1 MNNKNL
7 AILAGA
13 AVLLCGVAYL
23 VVSGRAPSGP
33 AGAAQSS
40 NNLLFP
46 TLTSRTGDVARIT
59 LRRADAT
66 AAISRDATGAGWLIE
81 SRQGYPARAEAVLP
95 ILSAIA
101 GAKIIETK
109 TALPEL
115 YDRLDVGDP
124 LAPGARS
131 TLVTLHAADNSPI
144 ASLIVGKREWA
155 QSADPLGL
163 GEGARFYV
171 RREGEAQSYLVDG
184 ALEFQPDPLFF
195 ADRVILEL
203 PGDKVQG
210 VTITHPDGEQFT
222 VARAAPEDARMT
234 LLELPPDRELT
245 DDFAPTRLSQALGY
259 ISFDDVAPINEIDW
273 SAGDVIHTQF
283 RCFDGRTIDIRCVA
297 KDGKT
302 WAAFSAAF
310 IPPPPDTNPA
320 GDAQPPAANVD
331 VDLEAATP
339 KEEILD
345 EAARVIREALRAD
358 VERWNA
364 AWSRWAF
371 ALPQF
376 KVDSLCGTV
385 ESLLKPNDPNNV
397 PRVDPEEPGIRFD
410 DDLFLPDMDPD
421 EIPD

>member
-7 AILAGA
+7 AMLAGA
-13 AVLLCGVAYL
+13 AALLCGVAYL
-23 VVSGRAPSGP
+23 VVAKRAPSGP
-33 AGAAQSS
+33 AAATAGQGAP
-40 NNLLFP
+40 LFP
-46 TLTSRTGDVARIT
+46 GLASRTGDVARIT
-59 LRRADAT
+59 IRRDQAQAT
-66 AAISRDATGAGWLIE
+66 LARDATGAGWLIE
-81 SRQGYPARAEAVLP
+81 SRQGFPARAETVRP
-95 ILSAIA
+95 ILSALA
-101 GAKIIETK
+101 GAKIIEAK

-155 QSADPLGL
+155 QNADPLGI

-171 RREGEAQSYLVDG
+171 RPDGRAQSYLVEG

-222 VARAAPEDARMT
+222 VARATPDDARMT
-234 LLELPPDRELT
+234 LLELPPDRELR

-259 ISFDDVAPINEIDW
+259 ISFDDVAPINDLDW

-310 IPPPPDTNPA
+310 IPPPADTNPA
-320 GDAQPPAANVD
+320 GEAQPPAANTGA
-331 VDLEAATP
+331 DLDAAPP
-339 KEEILD
+339 KEEIID
-345 EAARVIREALRAD
+345 EAARVIRESLRAD
-358 VERWNA
+358 VERWNTS
-364 AWSRWAF
+364 WSRWAF

-376 KVDSLCGTV
+376 KVDAICGTV
-385 ESLLKPNDPNNV
+385 ESLLKPNDPTKV

-410 DDLFLPDMDPD
+410 DDLFLPDLDPD
-421 EIPD
+421 EMPD